1 MKRNKIKKI
10 IRSNFNDI
18 TPSGFNII
26 ESKIKNNEGE
36 ILEMEKENG
45 MKNYSWEKLLTRQK
59 PLWMLKM

>member
-18 TPSGFNII
+18 TPSRFDII

-45 MKNYSWEKLLTRQK
+45 MKKEFVLFKFALIINER
-59 PLWMLKM
+59 